1 MKCQYVSV
9 ALHKVKSNWLSKS
22 QLNKEQKLAVFI
34 KTRNEKHVMIIRINT
49 VLTLT
54 MYSAP
59 Q

>member
-9 ALHKVKSNWLSKS
+9 ALHKVKSSGLSKS
-22 QLNKEQKLAVFI
+22 QLSKEQKLAVFI
-34 KTRNEKHVMIIRINT
+34 KTRTEKHVMIIRINT